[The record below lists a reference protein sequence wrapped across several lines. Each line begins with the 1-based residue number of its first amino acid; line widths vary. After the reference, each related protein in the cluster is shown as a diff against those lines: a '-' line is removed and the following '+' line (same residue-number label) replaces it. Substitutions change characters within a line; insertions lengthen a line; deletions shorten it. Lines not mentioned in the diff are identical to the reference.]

1 MTNTKL
7 IQNCAVLRLK
17 DDDSAVIEAGQD
29 VLIRGDKIH
38 NIRPTGEIDASTVD
52 EIFPADGM
60 VCLPGMINT
69 HAHIPMVLFRGL
81 AEDVSIA
88 RWFNDFIW
96 PLESNL
102 TEEDVYWGAQLALA
116 EMIESGVTT
125 VADHYFH
132 MDQVAEAVQ
141 QAGSRA
147 LLGWATFSNQG
158 YDVLQQTA
166 DFVSRW
172 QNKADGRI
180 HTIMAP
186 HAPYTCDDAYLK
198 AAAEH
203 AKQLGVGI
211 HIHASERLFQTESS
225 LESRGM
231 TPIQVLAETG
241 ILDVPTIIAHGCGII
256 QEDMPLLEQANH
268 VGVAHAPKTYL
279 KLGGDMTPIPML
291 KAAGIP
297 VGLATDG
304 AASNATLNLFE
315 VMRLMTLMQKWI
327 PSDSEQM
334 PIGQALNIAFR
345 GGAAVLGMDK
355 SLGQIEEG
363 FLADLMLV
371 DLSGIHHQ
379 PVHNPAASL
388 VFNVQPP
395 DVKTVFCN
403 GKVLMHD
410 RELKTLD
417 KGHIIQQVKKS
428 MERLAKR
435 VPEKRI
441 QVYNP

>member
-1 MTNTKL
+1 MQTKL
-7 IQNCAVLRLK
+7 IQNCAVLRQPK
-17 DDDSAVIEAGQD
+17 ADTIAIEEGQD
-29 VLIRGDKIH
+29 VLIRGNKIDQ
-38 NIRPTGEIDASTVD
+38 IRPTGEIDTTGID
-52 EIFPADGM
+52 QIFPARGM
-60 VCLPGMINT
+60 ICLPGMINT

-102 TEEDVYWGAQLALA
+102 TEEDVYWGAQLALV

-125 VADHYFH
+125 VADHYFY

-158 YDVLQQTA
+158 YEVLQQTA
-166 DFVSRW
+166 DFASRW
-172 QNKADGRI
+172 QGKADGRI
-180 HTIMAP
+180 STIMAP
-186 HAPYTCDDAYLK
+186 HAPYTCDDDYLR

-203 AKQLGVGI
+203 AKQLGIGI
-211 HIHASERLFQTESS
+211 HIHASERLFQTQSS
-225 LESRGM
+225 LDSRGI
-231 TPIQVLAETG
+231 TPIQVLADTG
-241 ILDVPTIIAHGCGII
+241 ILEVPTIIAHGCGII
-256 QEDMPLLEQANH
+256 SEDIPLLKQAKH

-297 VGLATDG
+297 VGLASDG

-315 VMRLMTLMQKWI
+315 VLRLMALLQKWI

-334 PIGQALNIAFR
+334 PIAQALTIAFK
-345 GGAAVLGMDK
+345 GSAAVLGMEQ
-355 SLGQIEEG
+355 SLGQIEPG
-363 FLADLMLV
+363 FLADLILV
-371 DLSGIHHQ
+371 DLFGTHHQ
-379 PVHNPAASL
+379 PLHNPAASL
-388 VFNVQPP
+388 VYNVQPS
-395 DVKTVFCN
+395 DIKTVFCN
-403 GKVLMHD
+403 GELLMQN
-410 RELKTLD
+410 RKLKTLD
-417 KGHIIQQVKKS
+417 KAHIVEQVQKS
-428 MERLAKR
+428 MRRLAER